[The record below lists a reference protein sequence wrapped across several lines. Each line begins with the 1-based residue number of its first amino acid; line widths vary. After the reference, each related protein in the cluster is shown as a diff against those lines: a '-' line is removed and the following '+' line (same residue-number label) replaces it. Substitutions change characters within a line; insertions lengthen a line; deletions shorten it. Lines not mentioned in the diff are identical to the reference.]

1 MRVPTVPLVAACAL
15 LLFIAVQRLRKA
27 QHEADTL
34 RRSNAY
40 LKDELELL
48 RLNHESGPAQ
58 LARTTPAAV
67 ECPKPAPC
75 PTASFA
81 AAPTTTASTSS
92 SDLSA
97 ALLEARANLH
107 RSRLSRF
114 IPLTLRHTI
123 RTSCAE
129 LLALGGPDLLD
140 ASLRILDEEVIIP
153 TDAELVGTYG
163 GHSDISRAAARA
175 YDASGRVTDGSGAA
189 APSLQ

>member
-97 ALLEARANLH
+97 ALLEAHAHWDWHQLVKEMLLPFSAGIEEMQLETGVKRCNDNGTMYCTRIQVVANRGAATESGKHEH
-107 RSRLSRF
+107 RQPS
-114 IPLTLRHTI
+114 TI
-123 RTSCAE
+123 R
-129 LLALGGPDLLD
+129 LRLNLKRRGRGGGLCP
-140 ASLRILDEEVIIP
+140 
-153 TDAELVGTYG
+153 
-163 GHSDISRAAARA
+163 
-175 YDASGRVTDGSGAA
+175 
-189 APSLQ
+189 